1 MIGPLIS
8 GAIGLATQFL
18 QGRAKRQLAKAEA
31 DAHSVVAHADA
42 EAKIK
47 ETAATSVSDWERVM
61 ASATGESW
69 KDELWTVLFVVII
82 LACFVPWTQPYVER
96 GFAALDNTP
105 AWFQAAIGV
114 SIAASFGVRGWNDI
128 KSRPGRAKE

>member
-8 GAIGLATQFL
+8 GLVGLATEFL
-18 QGRAKRQLAKAEA
+18 RGRAKRQQAKAEA
-31 DAHSVVAHADA
+31 SAHSVKAHADA

-61 ASATGESW
+61 ATASAGSW

-82 LACFVPWTQPYVER
+82 LGCFVPGLQPYMEH
-96 GFAALDNTP
+96 GFATLGSAPT
-105 AWFQAAIGV
+105 WVQAGIGI
-114 SIAASFGVRGWNDI
+114 SIAASFGVRGWNEL
-128 KSRPGRAKE
+128 KPRPGRAKE